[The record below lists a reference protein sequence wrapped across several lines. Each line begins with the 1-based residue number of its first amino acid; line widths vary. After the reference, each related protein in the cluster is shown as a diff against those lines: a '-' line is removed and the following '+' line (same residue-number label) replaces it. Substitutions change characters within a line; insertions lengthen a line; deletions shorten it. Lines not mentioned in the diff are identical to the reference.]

1 MKDLATMAYDA
12 GVMPILFANETSCI
26 SRVISAIEQTG
37 IPAVEILQRGE
48 GAKEALIE
56 AIRIKKHAYVGAG
69 TVCTLDHGKE
79 MVDLGAD
86 FLVSPGYNPELVDW
100 CVKNNV
106 TIIPGVT
113 SASDIMMACNA
124 GLRLLKVF
132 PFNEMGGERYLNAIS
147 GPFPDVKFVIT
158 GFLDERDLHFVSNHK
173 IAAIGGVWPFQS
185 ETDKTVISEDKIIQ
199 RINKTVEI
207 AKLYRNGWQ

>member
-1 MKDLATMAYDA
+1 MKDLAAMAFDA

-26 SRVISAIEQTG
+26 SRVISAIEQTE

-48 GAKEALIE
+48 GAREALIE

-106 TIIPGVT
+106 TIIPGVA

-124 GLRLLKVF
+124 GLKLLKVF

-158 GFLDERDLHFVSNHK
+158 GFLDERDLHYVSNKK

-185 ETDKTVISEDKIIQ
+185 ETDKTVISEEKIVE
-199 RINKTVEI
+199 RINTTIDIV
-207 AKLYRNGWQ
+207 KLYRNGWQ

>member
-1 MKDLATMAYDA
+1 MKDLATMVYDA

-26 SRVISAIEQTG
+26 SRVISAIEQSE

-48 GAKEALIE
+48 GAKNALKEAV
-56 AIRIKKHAYVGAG
+56 RIKKHAYVGAG

>member
-1 MKDLATMAYDA
+1 MKDLATMVYDA
-12 GVMPILFANETSCI
+12 GVMPILFANETCCI
-26 SRVISAIEQTG
+26 PHVISAIEQTE

-48 GAKEALIE
+48 GAKNALKEAV
-56 AIRIKKHAYVGAG
+56 RIKKHAYVGAG

-106 TIIPGVT
+106 AIIPGVA

-124 GLRLLKVF
+124 GLKLLKVF

>member
-26 SRVISAIEQTG
+26 SRVISAIEQTE
-37 IPAVEILQRGE
+37 IPAVEILQRGD

-56 AIRIKKHAYVGAG
+56 AIRIKKHTYVGAG

-106 TIIPGVT
+106 TIIPG
-113 SASDIMMACNA
+113 ASI
-124 GLRLLKVF
+124 LLHLPLRVVLSRLL
-132 PFNEMGGERYLNAIS
+132 RQWLA
-147 GPFPDVKFVIT
+147 T
-158 GFLDERDLHFVSNHK
+158 TT
-173 IAAIGGVWPFQS
+173 IAS
-185 ETDKTVISEDKIIQ
+185 T
-199 RINKTVEI
+199 
-207 AKLYRNGWQ
+207 L

>member
-26 SRVISAIEQTG
+26 ARVMRAIEQTE

-48 GAKEALIE
+48 GAKEALKE
-56 AIRIKKHAYVGAG
+56 AIRIKKNSYVGAG

-106 TIIPGVT
+106 PIVPGVS
-113 SASDIMMACNA
+113 SASEIMMAYNA
-124 GLRLLKVF
+124 GLKLLKVF

-158 GFLDERDLHFVSNHK
+158 GFLDERDLHYVSNKK

-185 ETDKTVISEDKIIQ
+185 ETDKTVISEEKIVE
-199 RINKTVEI
+199 RINTTVEI
-207 AKLYRNGWQ
+207 VKLYRNVWQ

>member
-1 MKDLATMAYDA
+1 MKNLAAMAYDA

-26 SRVISAIEQTG
+26 SRVISAIEQTE
-37 IPAVEILQRGE
+37 IPVVEILQRGE
-48 GAKEALIE
+48 GAKDALKEAV
-56 AIRIKKHAYVGAG
+56 RRKKHAYVGAG

-100 CVKNNV
+100 CVKNGV
-106 TIIPGVT
+106 TIIPGVS
-113 SASDIMMACNA
+113 SATEIMMAFNA
-124 GLRLLKVF
+124 GLTLLKVF
-132 PFNEMGGERYLNAIS
+132 PFNELGGERFLNAVS

-158 GFLDERDLHFVSNHK
+158 GFLDERDLHYVSNK
-173 IAAIGGVWPFQS
+173 KVAAIGGVWPFQS
-185 ETDKTVISEDKIIQ
+185 ETDKTVISEEKMIE
-199 RINKTVEI
+199 RINTTIDI

>member
-1 MKDLATMAYDA
+1 MKDLAAIAFDA

-26 SRVISAIEQTG
+26 SRVISAIEQTE

-48 GAKEALIE
+48 GAREALIE

-106 TIIPGVT
+106 TIIPGVA

-124 GLRLLKVF
+124 GLKLLKVF

-158 GFLDERDLHFVSNHK
+158 GFLDERDLHYVSNKK

-185 ETDKTVISEDKIIQ
+185 ETDKTVISEEKIVE
-199 RINKTVEI
+199 RINTTIDIV
-207 AKLYRNGWQ
+207 KLYRNGWQ

>member
-1 MKDLATMAYDA
+1 MKDIATMAYDA
-12 GVMPILFANETSCI
+12 GVMPILFANDTACI
-26 SRVISAIEQTG
+26 SQVISAIEQTQ
-37 IPAVEILQRGE
+37 IPVVEILQRGD
-48 GAKEALIE
+48 GAKEALAE
-56 AIRIKKHAYVGAG
+56 AVRIKKHAYVGAG

-106 TIIPGVT
+106 TIIPGVSST
-113 SASDIMMACNA
+113 SDIMMACNA
-124 GLRLLKVF
+124 GLKLLKVF
-132 PFNEMGGERYLNAIS
+132 PFNEMGSERYLNAIS

-158 GFLDERDLHFVSNHK
+158 GFLDERDLHYVSNPK

-185 ETDKTVISEDKIIQ
+185 ETDKTVIPKEKIIQ
-199 RINKTVEI
+199 RIQTTIDIV
-207 AKLYRNGWQ
+207 KLYRNGWQ

>member
-1 MKDLATMAYDA
+1 MKDLATMVYDA

-26 SRVISAIEQTG
+26 SRVISAIEQTD
-37 IPAVEILQRGE
+37 IPAVEILQRGN

-56 AIRIKKHAYVGAG
+56 AIRIKKHTYVGAG

-106 TIIPGVT
+106 TIIPGIAA
-113 SASDIMMACNA
+113 ASDIMMACNA
-124 GLRLLKVF
+124 GLKLLKVF

-158 GFLDERDLHFVSNHK
+158 GFLDERDLHYVSNKK

>member
-26 SRVISAIEQTG
+26 SRVISAIEQTE

-48 GAKEALIE
+48 GAKEALKE
-56 AIRIKKHAYVGAG
+56 AVRIRKNSYVGAG

-100 CVKNNV
+100 CVKNDV
-106 TIIPGVT
+106 PIIPGVS

-124 GLRLLKVF
+124 GLKLLKVF

-158 GFLDERDLHFVSNHK
+158 GFLDERDLHYVSNHK

-185 ETDKTVISEDKIIQ
+185 ETDKTVISEEKIIQ

-207 AKLYRNGWQ
+207 ANLYRFGWQ